1 MSNNKSSWD
10 YSTRFVR
17 ITKPTLYSHKLHFV
31 VDLILI
37 IKRDNVSIRI
47 QPFCDDALFHL
58 KCTSIFGQVC
68 NQLFRKFESKNLL
81 KLFNLGKSIVN
92 KDRPIILMSVLFTM
106 IVGVLT
112 VKQVPACWGLL
123 IVVT

>member
-1 MSNNKSSWD
+1 MSNNKASGTIR
-10 YSTRFVR
+10 TRFIR
-17 ITKPTLYSHKLHFV
+17 IISPTLYSHKLHFV

-47 QPFCDDALFHL
+47 QPFCEDALFHL

-68 NQLFRKFESKNLL
+68 NQLFGKFESKKLL

-106 IVGVLT
+106 IVGV
-112 VKQVPACWGLL
+112 
-123 IVVT
+123 